1 MMFCLFLHAEFL
13 VLIQGEGVKLI
24 PFFSC
29 LPLFMQLNMCPCV
42 CVCPKLQTQH
52 VTTEFYFLLA
62 GLQVLFCT
70 ICSSD
75 QPLSLCCLYG
85 CFHSRNILWHSAGE
99 TARLTPV
106 ETFKVMQSIFRL
118 GGLLAIYHAWW
129 ASVEETQ
136 HNFHTDW
143 IPTSTWGLM
152 GSTFWGNACS
162 RIWPG
167 ILPKK
172 PPWVTN
178 ILGLQALF
186 HWEEI
191 TLENQALQSSEMSNI
206 KLFGHH
212 EFSSILSVSGR
223 HIDYTRLFGE
233 CMALQ
238 HSGSA
243 KWEQIFVFKKNG
255 ERNTKESLWDG
266 RSITD
271 SMNMSYHMSS
281 TVVVCCSDQ
290 KNSCCIAKE
299 Q

>member
-1 MMFCLFLHAEFL
+1 MSPLSFIFFLQVSKFCS
-13 VLIQGEGVKLI
+13 VLSAAAI
-24 PFFSC
+24 SHS
-29 LPLFMQLNMCPCV
+29 V
-42 CVCPKLQTQH
+42 CVAIKLSI
-52 VTTEFYFLLA
+52 FL
-62 GLQVLFCT
+62 
-70 ICSSD
+70 
-75 QPLSLCCLYG
+75 LYG

-106 ETFKVMQSIFRL
+106 ETLKVMQSIFRL

-243 KWEQIFVFKKNG
+243 EGVAW
-255 ERNTKESLWDG
+255 RLLLSL
-266 RSITD
+266 
-271 SMNMSYHMSS
+271 
-281 TVVVCCSDQ
+281 
-290 KNSCCIAKE
+290 
-299 Q
+299 